1 MNEKKLLSLKN
12 VLLTLTF
19 LLTTPILI
27 LMNEKEVYA
36 SEKVEV
42 NGVTY
47 TCYSTND
54 WKEDG
59 WYDSFEEWYE
69 EDFAEADTDGTILS
83 HFKTYGGI
91 CYATYI
97 GTSQNKVIQT
107 LTIENTINSYPVV
120 KLSTKTET
128 DDEYENY
135 NETIISLT
143 LPANI
148 IYFDADEWRT
158 LKALTI
164 SSDNPYYSVTAGI
177 LYNKKQTEVISYLNA
192 TIFNMPATVTT
203 LPNSFSTKL
212 KAINVDKAN
221 KKYSSKDGVLY
232 NKKKTELIYY
242 PNRKTTKKY
251 TMPSSVKTIAENA
264 LTDHPYLQTLVM
276 SKKITKIYSV
286 CNNMKKLK
294 SVTLPKKVKYIESAF
309 NNCHNLKKV
318 PTIPSSCK
326 YMSSAFESTKKKKS
340 ITIQS
345 KKITLTIQNQYASKL
360 NTFSVKKGTVI
371 TLQIPW
377 GSKIKSKNTR
387 IASVST
393 VKNDEKLVK
402 IKATAKG
409 TTTIFDSEDSSYKL
423 ILKVQ

>member
-1 MNEKKLLSLKN
+1 MKEKKHLSFKN
-12 VLLTLTF
+12 VLLSLTF
-19 LLTTPILI
+19 LLTTTVLI
-27 LMNEKEVYA
+27 LTNTQYA
-36 SEKVEV
+36 YATEASATVEI
-42 NGVTY
+42 NGVNY
-47 TCYSTND
+47 YFWS
-54 WKEDG
+54 
-59 WYDSFEEWYE
+59 E
-69 EDFAEADTDGTILS
+69 EDFEDWYDYDYDSGSEVDNTILTLY
-83 HFKTYGGI
+83 KTYNGV
-91 CYATYI
+91 YSASYVV
-97 GTSQNKVIQT
+97 TSQNKSTKT
-107 LTIENTINSYPVV
+107 LTIENTINGFPVV
-120 KLSTKTET
+120 KLWTRTEAE
-128 DDEYENY
+128 DEDETLSY
-135 NETIISLT
+135 NETITTLN
-143 LPANI
+143 LPANVVS
-148 IYFDADEWRT
+148 FDVDDWEKLT
-158 LKALTI
+158 TLTI
-164 SSDNPYYSVTAGI
+164 SPDNPCYSVSGGI
-177 LYNKKQTEVISYLNA
+177 LYNKKQTAVISYLSA
-192 TIFNMPATVTT
+192 TTFNMPATVTT

-212 KAINVDKAN
+212 KAINVNKAN

-242 PNRKTTKKY
+242 PNGKTTKKY

-276 SKKITKIYSV
+276 SKKITKVYSV

-345 KKITLTIQNQYASKL
+345 KKITLTIQDQYASKL

-402 IKATAKG
+402 IKAKAKG

-423 ILKVQ
+423 KLKVR